1 MTGRKQRRATK
12 NPADRVSRRQP
23 QDASCLGIFWLVD
36 GKLIIDSSLLSESEP
51 YGDHLTHP
59 RSHIRVWAEFER
71 SGRVPRG
78 SEYEEYPRGRVM
90 HHPASGE
97 FTVLADW
104 CILKHKGLVA
114 EIKEVL
120 HLSKKVKTG
129 TDPHYRCP
137 HCLQGK
143 QTDEDEDWGD

>member
-1 MTGRKQRRATK
+1 MAKK
-12 NPADRVSRRQP
+12 SSDRE
-23 QDASCLGIFWLVD
+23 ACLGIFWLVD
-36 GKLIIDSSLLSESEP
+36 GKLIIDSLPLSKAQL
-51 YGDHLTHP
+51 YGDHITHP

-104 CILKHKGLVA
+104 CILKHKDLIA
-114 EIKEVL
+114 QIKKDL
-120 HLSKKVKTG
+120 HLRKKVKTG

-137 HCLQGK
+137 LCLRVE
-143 QTDEDEDWGD
+143 QTNEDEDWGE

>member
-12 NPADRVSRRQP
+12 NPAERVSRRQP
-23 QDASCLGIFWLVD
+23 QDASRLGIFWLVD
-36 GKLIIDSSLLSESEP
+36 GKPIIDSSPLSEAEP

-59 RSHIRVWAEFER
+59 RSHIDVWAEFER

-78 SEYEEYPRGRVM
+78 SEYDEYPRGRVM

-97 FTVLADW
+97 FTILADR
-104 CILKHKGLVA
+104 CILKRKGLVA
-114 EIKEVL
+114 QIKKDL
-120 HLSKKVKTG
+120 HLRKKVKTG

-137 HCLQGK
+137 LCLRGK
-143 QTDEDEDWGD
+143 QINEDEDWE

>member
-1 MTGRKQRRATK
+1 MAKKNLDRA
-12 NPADRVSRRQP
+12 P
-23 QDASCLGIFWLVD
+23 QLGVFWLVN
-36 GKLIIDSSLLSESEP
+36 GKLIIDSSLQSESEP

-59 RSHIRVWAEFER
+59 RSHIRVWAKLRR

-78 SEYEEYPRGRVM
+78 SEYDEYPRGRVM

-97 FTVLADW
+97 FTIFADR
-104 CILKHKGLVA
+104 CILKRRSLIA
-114 EIKEVL
+114 QIKKAL

-137 HCLQGK
+137 LCLQGK
-143 QTDEDEDWGD
+143 QINEEEDWEE

>member
-1 MTGRKQRRATK
+1 MTKKNVDRA
-12 NPADRVSRRQP
+12 PH
-23 QDASCLGIFWLVD
+23 LGIFWLVD
-36 GKLIIDSSLLSESEP
+36 GKLIIDSSPLSEAEP

-59 RSHIRVWAEFER
+59 RGHVDVWPKFER

-97 FTVLADW
+97 FTILADR
-104 CILKHKGLVA
+104 CILKHKGLIA
-114 EIKEVL
+114 HIKKAL
-120 HLSKKVKTG
+120 HLRKKVKTG

-137 HCLQGK
+137 RCLRGK
-143 QTDEDEDWGD
+143 QINEEEDWGE